1 MNQTICV
8 YVMLIVSLITLV
20 ITVEN
25 NIHAEENRKNI
36 DRAFDENFRLEKDI
50 RNLEDKFYAE
60 ERARLEEKVKALK
73 EKNVEKENG
82 KNEI

>member
-20 ITVEN
+20 ITVAN

-36 DRAFDENFRLEKDI
+36 DRAFDENFKLEKNI

-73 EKNVEKENG
+73 EKNMEKENG